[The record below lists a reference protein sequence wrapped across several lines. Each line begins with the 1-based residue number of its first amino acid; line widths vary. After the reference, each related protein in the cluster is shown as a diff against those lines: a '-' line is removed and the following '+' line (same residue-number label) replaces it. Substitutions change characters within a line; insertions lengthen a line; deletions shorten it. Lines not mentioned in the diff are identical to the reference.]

1 MNELSDHKSIGEN
14 LAPEEEQRL
23 VDLGALGWPPE
34 DIARSINANVE
45 QFTQEY
51 NDPNSRVAVLIARGL
66 LQKRALL
73 EIRLMDEAL
82 GGNIPATTQ
91 LYKVQRDRSFEMTKL
106 DVFGGFTDEQSYQR
120 IMDYID
126 KGCEDDLSAKEQLY
140 IDLLN
145 LVFSL
150 SKQHDRRN
158 VIKFL
163 TKPPFKLSYA
173 RAVDIYDEAVNLF
186 YSNRRVTKE
195 ALRQKYAD
203 DLEAWSSIVAQRAT
217 WCRRLCRGGRHAGKG
232 RKNPPSRSTR
242 PGTTPILT
250 IYQTD
255 SSSIPRLFGCQ
266 PPTGKQRRAIA
277 PDRFRTGTGC
287 RKKTSAHGSG
297 DRRCGF
303 YRNYQCRTGRE
314 LTPGTAPAS
323 TYNIR
328 TCTPK

>member
-1 MNELSDHKSIGEN
+1 MNELPDHKTIGET
-14 LAPEEEQRL
+14 LTPEEEQML

-51 NDPNSRVAVLIARGL
+51 NDPNSRVAMLIARGL

-73 EIRLMDEAL
+73 EIKLMDEAL
-82 GGNIPATTQ
+82 AGNIPATTQ

-195 ALRQKYAD
+195 ALRQNTPMISKHGRA
-203 DLEAWSSIVAQRAT
+203 SSPRERPAPPTMPWRQTCGQRPQ
-217 WCRRLCRGGRHAGKG
+217 
-232 RKNPPSRSTR
+232 NSPPRSTR
-242 PGTTPILT
+242 PGTAPAIA
-250 IYQTD
+250 ICQTD
-255 SSSIPRLFGCQ
+255 PPSIPRLFGCE
-266 PPTGKQRRAIA
+266 PPAGKPRRAIA
-277 PDRFRTGTGC
+277 PDRFDSGT
-287 RKKTSAHGSG
+287 RRSKKRLRMEAGIE
-297 DRRCGF
+297 DVDF
-303 YRNYQCRTGRE
+303 IEIINVAQE
-314 LTPGTAPAS
+314 E
-323 TYNIR
+323 N
-328 TCTPK
+328 

>member
-195 ALRQKYAD
+195 ALRQNTPTTSKHGRA
-203 DLEAWSSIVAQRAT
+203 SSPKERPVPPTMPWRQTCGQRPQ
-217 WCRRLCRGGRHAGKG
+217 
-232 RKNPPSRSTR
+232 NPPSRSTR

-266 PPTGKQRRAIA
+266 PPAGKQRRAIA

-287 RKKTSAHGSG
+287 RKKRLRMEAGIE
-297 DRRCGF
+297 DVDF
-303 YRNYQCRTGRE
+303 IEIINVAQE
-314 LTPGTAPAS
+314 E
-323 TYNIR
+323 N
-328 TCTPK
+328 

>member
-203 DLEAWSSIVAQRAT
+203 DL
-217 WCRRLCRGGRHAGKG
+217 
-232 RKNPPSRSTR
+232 
-242 PGTTPILT
+242 
-250 IYQTD
+250 
-255 SSSIPRLFGCQ
+255 
-266 PPTGKQRRAIA
+266 
-277 PDRFRTGTGC
+277 
-287 RKKTSAHGSG
+287 
-297 DRRCGF
+297 
-303 YRNYQCRTGRE
+303 
-314 LTPGTAPAS
+314 
-323 TYNIR
+323 
-328 TCTPK
+328 

>member
-126 KGCEDDLSAKEQLY
+126 KGCEDDLPAKEQLY

-186 YSNRRVTKE
+186 YSNR
-195 ALRQKYAD
+195 LRNERGASAKIRRRPRSMVEHRRPKS
-203 DLEAWSSIVAQRAT
+203 DL
-217 WCRRLCRGGRHAGKG
+217 CRRLCRGGRPCGQRPQKSSVSI
-232 RKNPPSRSTR
+232 NPTRNNSHPHNISNRFVFYPSTLRMSASRRQTETRYRARS
-242 PGTTPILT
+242 IL
-250 IYQTD
+250 YWHRM
-255 SSSIPRLFGCQ
+255 P
-266 PPTGKQRRAIA
+266 
-277 PDRFRTGTGC
+277 
-287 RKKTSAHGSG
+287 
-297 DRRCGF
+297 
-303 YRNYQCRTGRE
+303 
-314 LTPGTAPAS
+314 
-323 TYNIR
+323 
-328 TCTPK
+328 

>member
-173 RAVDIYDEAVNLF
+173 RAVDIYDEAL
-186 YSNRRVTKE
+186 S
-195 ALRQKYAD
+195 L
-203 DLEAWSSIVAQRAT
+203 I
-217 WCRRLCRGGRHAGKG
+217 H
-232 RKNPPSRSTR
+232 
-242 PGTTPILT
+242 I
-250 IYQTD
+250 
-255 SSSIPRLFGCQ
+255 
-266 PPTGKQRRAIA
+266 
-277 PDRFRTGTGC
+277 
-287 RKKTSAHGSG
+287 
-297 DRRCGF
+297 
-303 YRNYQCRTGRE
+303 
-314 LTPGTAPAS
+314 
-323 TYNIR
+323 
-328 TCTPK
+328 

>member
-150 SKQHDRRN
+150 SKQQDRRN

-217 WCRRLCRGGRHAGKG
+217 CAADYAVAADMRAKAAKILRL
-232 RKNPPSRSTR
+232 
-242 PGTTPILT
+242 
-250 IYQTD
+250 D
-255 SSSIPRLFGCQ
+255 Q
-266 PPTGKQRRAIA
+266 PDP
-277 PDRFRTGTGC
+277 
-287 RKKTSAHGSG
+287 
-297 DRRCGF
+297 
-303 YRNYQCRTGRE
+303 
-314 LTPGTAPAS
+314 
-323 TYNIR
+323 
-328 TCTPK
+328 

>member
-126 KGCEDDLSAKEQLY
+126 KGCED
-140 IDLLN
+140 
-145 LVFSL
+145 
-150 SKQHDRRN
+150 
-158 VIKFL
+158 
-163 TKPPFKLSYA
+163 
-173 RAVDIYDEAVNLF
+173 VDTN
-186 YSNRRVTKE
+186 
-195 ALRQKYAD
+195 
-203 DLEAWSSIVAQRAT
+203 
-217 WCRRLCRGGRHAGKG
+217 
-232 RKNPPSRSTR
+232 
-242 PGTTPILT
+242 
-250 IYQTD
+250 
-255 SSSIPRLFGCQ
+255 
-266 PPTGKQRRAIA
+266 
-277 PDRFRTGTGC
+277 
-287 RKKTSAHGSG
+287 
-297 DRRCGF
+297 
-303 YRNYQCRTGRE
+303 
-314 LTPGTAPAS
+314 
-323 TYNIR
+323 
-328 TCTPK
+328 